1 MNGLWGLEYKGPNP
15 QHMRTLYAIIYY
27 WYLGLPIAN
36 PGLPSRIFPV
46 ISIRIYILN
55 YLVLYYD
62 IGAID
67 PLILEALDP
76 WIYYVYIYI

>member
-1 MNGLWGLEYKGPNP
+1 MVSKALNIIQNHLPL
-15 QHMRTLYAIIYY
+15 RTLYAIIYY

-67 PLILEALDP
+67 PLILRALDP
-76 WIYYVYIYI
+76 